1 MEETTDLEKIAID
14 VARDLSQEVNIIGF
28 AKPVQDYIIQNI
40 QKIG

>member
-1 MEETTDLEKIAID
+1 MEETIGLEKIVRD
-14 VARDLSQEVNIIGF
+14 VPKGSSQEVNIIGF